1 MTSRSRSVSRS
12 RPLPSATTGAHV
24 ASRAESPLGCS
35 TEVSSGGMKT
45 DRWRAGSTLA
55 VALNSTGIG
64 PRSGTYSWYHP
75 SVPPLARNAPHC
87 SSSLLVT
94 RRRELIHRPPGR
106 PLKRRPQTHRRLLTG
121 VAIRKTC
128 VFSPSRERT
137 ERPSRREVDKATRR
151 LSRTYQDALT
161 VADAGGAGR
170 VARQALGEGI
180 GVAGLY
186 QRVIAPAMWR
196 IGELWEQGTISV
208 ADEHLATA
216 LTHQTMASIY
226 GPSLGHKVKP
236 GRILM
241 AAVEG
246 EQHALGLRMATDIVE
261 LAGYETIYLGT
272 NVPTVDLLQAVAARS
287 PDLVGLSA
295 TMPSSIQ
302 ALDRAIAEIQRV
314 NLNLIVLFGGQG
326 VQPRERND
334 GAVLVRDLEQLLG
347 MVEAALDFA
356 APGPKDSSAPRVP
369 PPERVIALGDPQGTV
384 PAVPGESV
392 QEGESVERHLSGIA
406 AETADLAR
414 DLARQAN
421 TYKDLAYTDTL
432 SGLPNRRAFEDRAAR
447 LRDFSD
453 AKPLA
458 VLMIDLDGFKPVNDS
473 EGHEAGRSNPRLD
486 SPNTRR
492 GASRRRLR
500 RSLRWRRVCRPSAPH
515 RFERGRGTGGTTAR
529 ASTGRRLRCLGYR
542 EHRCCRQ
549 ISVLPAACGAK

>member
-1 MTSRSRSVSRS
+1 M
-12 RPLPSATTGAHV
+12 
-24 ASRAESPLGCS
+24 
-35 TEVSSGGMKT
+35 
-45 DRWRAGSTLA
+45 
-55 VALNSTGIG
+55 
-64 PRSGTYSWYHP
+64 
-75 SVPPLARNAPHC
+75 AR
-87 SSSLLVT
+87 
-94 RRRELIHRPPGR
+94 E
-106 PLKRRPQTHRRLLTG
+106 
-121 VAIRKTC
+121 
-128 VFSPSRERT
+128 
-137 ERPSRREVDKATRR
+137 
-151 LSRTYQDALT
+151 
-161 VADAGGAGR
+161 
-170 VARQALGEGI
+170 ALGEGM

-216 LTHQTMASIY
+216 LTHQTMAGIY

-246 EQHALGLRMATDIVE
+246 EQHALGLRMAADVLE
-261 LAGYETIYLGT
+261 LAGYETIYLGAD
-272 NVPTVDLLQAVAARS
+272 VPTDDLLQAVAARS

-314 NLNLIVLFGGQG
+314 NPNLIVLFGGQG
-326 VQPRERND
+326 VRPRERND
-334 GAVLVRDLEQLLG
+334 GAVLVRDLEQLLA
-347 MVEAALDFA
+347 MVEAVLDVA
-356 APGPKDSSAPRVP
+356 APSPRDSSAPREP
-369 PPERVIALGDPQGTV
+369 PPERMIALGDPQGAD
-384 PAVPGESV
+384 PAVSGESA
-392 QEGESVERHLSGIA
+392 QGDESIERHLSSIA

-473 EGHEAGRSNPRLD
+473 EGHEAGDRILALMARTIAGGLREGDFVARFGGDEFAALLPSTDLSEAEALAERLRARVQD
-486 SPNTRR
+486 AGSDASVTASIGVAMLEDDVRRALLRADAALYEAKNSGRNTVRR
-492 GASRRRLR
+492 G
-500 RSLRWRRVCRPSAPH
+500 
-515 RFERGRGTGGTTAR
+515 
-529 ASTGRRLRCLGYR
+529 
-542 EHRCCRQ
+542 
-549 ISVLPAACGAK
+549 

>member
-1 MTSRSRSVSRS
+1 VTVTS
-12 RPLPSATTGAHV
+12 
-24 ASRAESPLGCS
+24 S
-35 TEVSSGGMKT
+35 TE
-45 DRWRAGSTLA
+45 RA
-55 VALNSTGIG
+55 
-64 PRSGTYSWYHP
+64 
-75 SVPPLARNAPHC
+75 
-87 SSSLLVT
+87 
-94 RRRELIHRPPGR
+94 
-106 PLKRRPQTHRRLLTG
+106 
-121 VAIRKTC
+121 
-128 VFSPSRERT
+128 

-151 LSRTYQDALT
+151 LSRTYQDALA

-170 VARQALGEGI
+170 VARQALGEGM

-196 IGELWEQGTISV
+196 IGELWEQGAISV

-216 LTHQTMASIY
+216 LTHQAMAGIY

-246 EQHALGLRMATDIVE
+246 ERHTLGLRMAADVVE
-261 LAGYETIYLGT
+261 LAGYETIYLGAD
-272 NVPTVDLLQAVAARS
+272 VPTDDLLQAVVARS

-302 ALDRAIAEIQRV
+302 ALDRAVAEIQRV
-314 NLNLIVLFGGQG
+314 NPNLIVFFGGQG
-326 VQPRERND
+326 VRPRERND

-347 MVEAALDFA
+347 MVDAALDVA
-356 APGPKDSSAPRVP
+356 APDPKDSSAPKEP
-369 PPERVIALGDPQGTV
+369 PPERAVALGDPQGAGR
-384 PAVPGESV
+384 AVSGESAK
-392 QEGESVERHLSGIA
+392 EGESVERHLSGVA

-421 TYKDLAYTDTL
+421 TYKDLAYTDAL

-473 EGHEAGRSNPRLD
+473 GGHEAGDRILALIARTIAGGLREGDFVARFGGDEFAALLPRTDL
-486 SPNTRR
+486 SE
-492 GASRRRLR
+492 AEALAERLR
-500 RSLRWRRVCRPSAPH
+500 VRVQDAGSDSSVTASIGVAMLEDDVRRALLRADVALYEAKNSGRNMVK
-515 RFERGRGTGGTTAR
+515 RG
-529 ASTGRRLRCLGYR
+529 
-542 EHRCCRQ
+542 
-549 ISVLPAACGAK
+549 